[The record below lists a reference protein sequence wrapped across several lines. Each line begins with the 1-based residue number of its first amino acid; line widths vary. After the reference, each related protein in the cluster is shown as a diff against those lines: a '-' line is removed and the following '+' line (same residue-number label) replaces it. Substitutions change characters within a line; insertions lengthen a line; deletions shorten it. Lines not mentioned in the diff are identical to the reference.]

1 MCQKYDGA
9 EDAINDRIEK
19 ICPHEKV
26 SAEEVIYF
34 LVSYFTVY
42 VHLSAF
48 FSIKIVSWNGI

>member
-9 EDAINDRIEK
+9 EDVINDRIEK

-34 LVSYFTVY
+34 LVSYFRVY

-48 FSIKIVSWNGI
+48 FSIKIVS